1 MNTKQVVRIV
11 MTQNVVGLGQFPVN
25 ACSLTSN
32 LCQLEIWR
40 VSSRVPEPE
49 PKPEETPFDRF
60 KKLTEK
66 VVSVP
71 RSEIQKRE
79 ADWQKEKVKNGKK
92 NGR

>member
-1 MNTKQVVRIV
+1 
-11 MTQNVVGLGQFPVN
+11 
-25 ACSLTSN
+25 
-32 LCQLEIWR
+32 
-40 VSSRVPEPE
+40 VPEEKPR
-49 PKPEETPFDRF
+49 PEETPFERF

-79 ADWQKEKVKNGKK
+79 SDWQKDKAKNGKK